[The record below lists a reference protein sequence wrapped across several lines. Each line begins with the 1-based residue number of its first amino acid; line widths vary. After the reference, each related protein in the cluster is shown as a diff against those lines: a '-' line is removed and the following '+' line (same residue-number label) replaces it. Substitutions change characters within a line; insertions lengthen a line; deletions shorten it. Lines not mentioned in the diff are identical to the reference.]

1 MRNAFKSILLTFT
14 MMIVGT
20 VAYAQITTSTL
31 TGRVVDQDGVP
42 VPGAAVQATH
52 EPSGTHYGVITNN
65 EGRYTIQGMR
75 TGGPYKVEISNLGY
89 QSVAYTDISLK
100 LGQAFVLDALLNE
113 SSEFL
118 DALVFVASPTSKFAA
133 QEKTGAVTNI
143 SNDDILALPTANR
156 SITDIVKLSPYGGN
170 GMNVAGGD
178 GRSVNFTIDGANFN
192 NNFGLS
198 SSLPGGGMPVSMDA
212 IEEVQIVVSPFDVR
226 QSNFIGGGVNAITK
240 SGTNT
245 VKATAYVYHQNPKL
259 SGTKV
264 AGQTVAA
271 TRDPQTVF
279 GATVGFP
286 IVKNKLFFFGSAE
299 YNGTQKSV
307 SDWKPWDGVTEY
319 KDKDGNTVNM
329 AEAGYKAGYISRT
342 KEADLQRVSDHL
354 MNVYGYDTGGWS
366 NYTKPTSNLKLLAK
380 LDWNI
385 NDNHHLAFRFNYT
398 TNQNW
403 VGTNGTSA
411 DFNGTVDG
419 DSNAELK
426 GYRLN
431 KNRISEYSMVFS
443 NSIYSQRNDVRTY
456 SLDLNSRFTQNL
468 SNQLLVTYSN
478 IEDVRGSD
486 SKPFPF
492 IDIMNGYTVGDDS
505 KVTQDLTPY
514 ISAGYELFTWYNG
527 VHNRVLNVKDD
538 LTYYAGNH
546 KVTAGVSY
554 EYQFADNA
562 YLREG
567 TGYYRF
573 RSVDD
578 FINGAAPETVALTY
592 GYKNNGMG
600 DTPSARIQ
608 YSQIGLYGQDEWDI
622 TDRFKLTAGIRFDT
636 ILYND
641 KDLMTNN
648 AVLGLDYN
656 GRHIDTG
663 HWPKTNVQIS
673 PRVGFT
679 WDVFG
684 NRSLK
689 VRGGTGLFAGR
700 LPLVYMTNMPTNAA
714 MFQHLSVLTT
724 AYDNGVAVARNA
736 GLDQFAA
743 TANGGKMP
751 VTIDEILSKL
761 NSINPNKN
769 PINID
774 PDMGSISSPI
784 NAVDPNFKMPQ
795 VWKTSIGIDY
805 QIPASFPLSVSAEY
819 TFNKTINGT
828 LIADWN
834 VTDNANWPQWT
845 GPDNRH
851 VYNKAWSGYTGVPA
865 YVLTNTNKG
874 YGHIF
879 VVSANAEP
887 VRNLKITASYTYNY
901 QNEITGMPGNN
912 AGSVY
917 QGLPTVDG
925 PSFGTLH
932 GSTYVNPHRVMAS
945 ISYRMPWG
953 TNVGLF
959 YQGYVPTGESYIFT
973 GDVNGDGIAQDLIYI
988 PNSKNEILFVS
999 DEARDNF
1006 WAFVEQDSYLSSHKG
1021 KYAEAYGVHAPM
1033 VHYVD
1038 LKLSQDIKFKIGKST
1053 NTLQI
1058 SADLMNLGNLLNNNW
1073 GVMKVFD
1080 PSVNSGQILS
1090 LNSYTPDGQP
1100 IFDTPLKAGA
1110 KTWAPS
1116 YTAGQLWY
1124 LQLGLKY
1131 MFN

>member
-1 MRNAFKSILLTFT
+1 MRNAFKSILLAFT
-14 MMIVGT
+14 MMIAGT
-20 VAYAQITTSTL
+20 VAYAQVTTATL
-31 TGRVVDQDGVP
+31 TGRVVDQDGIP

-198 SSLPGGGMPVSMDA
+198 SYLPGGGMPVSMDA

-245 VKATAYVYHQNPKL
+245 PKVTAYAYHQSGKL
-259 SGTKV
+259 SGNKIDGESV
-264 AGQTVAA
+264 VVG
-271 TRDPQTVF
+271 RDPQTVF
-279 GATVGFP
+279 GGTVGFP
-286 IVKNKLFFFGSAE
+286 IVKNKLFFFASAE
-299 YNGTQKSV
+299 YSGSKKQV
-307 SDWKPWDGVTEY
+307 SQWQPSTDGVKN
-319 KDKDGNTVNM
+319 KDAYIAQTTV
-329 AEAGYKAGYISRT
+329 
-342 KEADLQRVSDHL
+342 ADMERVSNHL
-354 MNVYGYDTGGWS
+354 RDVYGYDTGGWDLS
-366 NYTKPTSNLKLLAK
+366 GYNKPTSNLKVLAK

-385 NDNHHLAFRFNYT
+385 TDNHHLAFRFNYT
-398 TNQNW
+398 SNQDW
-403 VGTNGTSA
+403 VGTNGNSA
-411 DFNGTVDG
+411 DFSSTKDG
-419 DSNAELK
+419 SLEELK
-426 GYRLN
+426 GTRLSL
-431 KNRISEYSMVFS
+431 NRLSEYSMAYV
-443 NSIYSQRNDVRTY
+443 NSIYSMRNDVRSY

-468 SNQLLVTYSN
+468 SNQLLITYSN
-478 IEDVRGSD
+478 IEDIRGSD

-492 IDIMNGYTVGDDS
+492 IDILNGYEANPDGSVKKQT
-505 KVTQDLTPY
+505 LEPY

-527 VHNRVLNVKDD
+527 VHNRVFNAKDD

-546 KVTAGVSY
+546 KITGGVNF

-608 YSQIGLYGQDEWDI
+608 YSQIGLYGQDEWDV

-724 AYDNGVAVARNA
+724 HYENGVPTERNA

-743 TANGGKMP
+743 VNNGGRMP
-751 VTIDEILSKL
+751 VTVDEILNKL
-761 NSINPNKN
+761 NSIDADKN

-774 PDMGSISSPI
+774 PSMGSISSPI

-805 QIPASFPLSVSAEY
+805 QVPVSFPLSLTAEY
-819 TFNKTINGT
+819 TFKKTINGT

-851 VYNKAWSGYTGVPA
+851 VYNSAYSGYTGVPA

-879 VVSANAEP
+879 VLSATAEP
-887 VRNLKITASYTYNY
+887 VRDLKITASYTFND
-901 QNEITGMPGNN
+901 QKEITGMPGNN

-917 QGLPTVDG
+917 QSLPTVDG
-925 PSFGTLH
+925 PSFGALH

-953 TNVGLF
+953 TNIGLF
-959 YQGYVPTGESYIFT
+959 YQGYVPTGYSYMFD
-973 GDVNGDGIAQDLIYI
+973 GDVNGDGISQDLIYI

-1038 LKLSQDIKFKIGKST
+1038 LKLSQDIKFRLGST
-1053 NTLQI
+1053 KHTIQL
-1058 SADLMNLGNLLNNNW
+1058 SADLMNAGNLLNNSWSVINT
-1073 GVMKVFD
+1073 FD
-1080 PSVNSGQILS
+1080 KSANNGQILS
-1090 LNSYTPDGQP
+1090 LSGYTPDGQP

-1110 KTWAPS
+1110 KTWS
-1116 YTAGQLWY
+1116 HSHSSGQLWY
-1124 LQLGLKY
+1124 LQLGVKY
-1131 MFN
+1131 LFN